1 MIEQERNTFR
11 KLLIEHKAITD
22 FDDENP
28 HVTIYLD
35 DLTDLVD
42 EIRERNGKMWSELFM
57 KANAM
62 YSAAQ
67 YLSTDAS
74 QLHKAMEDYHQF
86 IINTYNELKGYND
99 VHWLR

>member
-1 MIEQERNTFR
+1 MTKQERDTFR
-11 KLLIEHKAITD
+11 KLLIEHKAIND
-22 FDDENP
+22 FGDENP
-28 HVTIYLD
+28 LVTIYLD
-35 DLTDLVD
+35 DLVGLVD
-42 EIRERNGKMWSELFM
+42 EIRERNGKIWSELFR

-86 IINTYNELKGYND
+86 IINTYNELRK
-99 VHWLR
+99 